1 MRVLGTH
8 PGVSARSD
16 TQVTPY
22 AHENRRIQIL
32 RLVTFILS
40 RPITP
45 HPTAHKIRLCARR

>member
-45 HPTAHKIRLCARR
+45 HPTAYKIRPYAHR